1 MIRWGILGGGNI
13 ARRFAQSME
22 AVNGSR
28 ITAVSCRSPEKAET
42 FAGRYGIE
50 RALGSHES
58 LLEDEG
64 IDAVYLALPHGLH
77 CEWAVRALRAGKA
90 VLCEKPA
97 AMSKEEVR
105 LMTETAAECGV
116 LFMEAMK
123 TRFIPAY
130 REVKRRIG
138 EGAIGQVVSVETSLC
153 NAMPFDSARPTYH
166 TDPSQ
171 GGALLDVGIYCAC
184 YLEEYL
190 QGEPVLQDLRAEF
203 RGGVDFFADAEL
215 SFPSGKGRLT
225 CAFDRAEPRRALIT
239 GTGGKILVDEL
250 HRPREFT
257 VFSGG
262 GEEKVFIPYEVD
274 DFYGEI
280 VHFADCLAEGITE
293 SPVMPH
299 AASIRCAAVLD
310 RIREGFPALSPE
322 IRAGKPEKNGV

>member
-22 AVNGSR
+22 DVSGSR
-28 ITAVSCRSPEKAET
+28 ITAVSCRSREKAED
-42 FAGRYGIE
+42 FAGRYSIE
-50 RALGSHES
+50 RAFGSHES
-58 LLEDEG
+58 LLEDDQ
-64 IDAVYLALPHGLH
+64 IDAIYLALPHGLH
-77 CEWAVRALRAGKA
+77 CLWAVRALKAGKA

-97 AMSKEEVR
+97 AMSEEEMR
-105 LMTETAAECGV
+105 LIAGTARECGV

-138 EGAIGQVVSVETSLC
+138 EGAIGEVVSVETSLC

-184 YLEEYL
+184 YLEDFL
-190 QGEPVLQDLRAEF
+190 RGDPVLKDLKAEF
-203 RGGVDFFADAEL
+203 QGGVDFYADAEL
-215 SFPSGKGRLT
+215 AFSSGRGRLT

-239 GTGGKILVDEL
+239 GTKGKILVEEL

-257 VFSGG
+257 VFTGA
-262 GEEKVFIPYEVD
+262 GEEKALIPYEVD

-280 VHFADCLAEGITE
+280 VHFADCLKEGRKE
-293 SPVMPH
+293 SSVMPFD
-299 AASIRCAAVLD
+299 ASIRCARILD
-310 RIREGFPALSPE
+310 RIREGF
-322 IRAGKPEKNGV
+322 

>member
-22 AVNGSR
+22 DVSGSR
-28 ITAVSCRSPEKAET
+28 ITAVSCRSREKAED
-42 FAGRYGIE
+42 FAGRYSIE
-50 RALGSHES
+50 RAFGSHES
-58 LLEDEG
+58 LLEDDQV
-64 IDAVYLALPHGLH
+64 DAIYLALPHGLH
-77 CEWAVRALRAGKA
+77 CLWAVRALKAGKA

-97 AMSKEEVR
+97 AMSEEEMR
-105 LMTETAAECGV
+105 LIAGTARECGV

-138 EGAIGQVVSVETSLC
+138 EGAIGEVVSVETSLC

-184 YLEEYL
+184 YLEDFL
-190 QGEPVLQDLRAEF
+190 RGDPVLKDLKAEF
-203 RGGVDFFADAEL
+203 QGGVDFYADAEL
-215 SFPSGKGRLT
+215 AFSSGRGRLT

-239 GTGGKILVDEL
+239 GTKGKILVEEL

-257 VFSGG
+257 VFTGARK
-262 GEEKVFIPYEVD
+262 EKVLIPYEVD

-280 VHFADCLAEGITE
+280 VHFADCLKKGRKE
-293 SPVMPH
+293 SPVMPFD
-299 AASIRCAAVLD
+299 ASIRCARILD
-310 RIREGFPALSPE
+310 RIREDF
-322 IRAGKPEKNGV
+322 

>member
-22 AVNGSR
+22 DVSGSR
-28 ITAVSCRSPEKAET
+28 ITAVSCRSREKAED
-42 FAGRYGIE
+42 FAGRYSIE
-50 RALGSHES
+50 RAFGSHES
-58 LLEDEG
+58 LLEDDQ
-64 IDAVYLALPHGLH
+64 IDAIYLALPHGLH
-77 CEWAVRALRAGKA
+77 CLWAVRALKAGKA

-97 AMSKEEVR
+97 AMSEEEMR
-105 LMTETAAECGV
+105 LIAGTARECGV

-138 EGAIGQVVSVETSLC
+138 EGAIGEVVSVETSLC

-184 YLEEYL
+184 YLEDFL
-190 QGEPVLQDLRAEF
+190 RGDPVLKDLKAEF
-203 RGGVDFFADAEL
+203 QGGVDFYADAEL
-215 SFPSGKGRLT
+215 AFSSGRGRLT

-239 GTGGKILVDEL
+239 GTKGKILVEEL

-257 VFSGG
+257 VFTGARK
-262 GEEKVFIPYEVD
+262 EKVLIPYEVD

-280 VHFADCLAEGITE
+280 VHFADCLKKGRKE
-293 SPVMPH
+293 SPVMPFD
-299 AASIRCAAVLD
+299 ASIRCARILD
-310 RIREGFPALSPE
+310 RIREDF
-322 IRAGKPEKNGV
+322 

>member
-22 AVNGSR
+22 DVSGSR
-28 ITAVSCRSPEKAET
+28 ITAVSCRSREKAED

-50 RALGSHES
+50 RAFGSHES
-58 LLEDEG
+58 LLEDDQV
-64 IDAVYLALPHGLH
+64 DAIYLALPHGLH
-77 CEWAVRALRAGKA
+77 CLWAVRALEAGKA

-97 AMSKEEVR
+97 AMSEEEVR
-105 LMTETAAECGV
+105 LIAGTARECGV

-130 REVKRRIG
+130 REVRRRIG
-138 EGAIGQVVSVETSLC
+138 EGAIGEVVSVETSLC

-184 YLEEYL
+184 YLEDFL
-190 QGEPVLQDLRAEF
+190 QGEPVLKDLKAEF
-203 RGGVDFFADAEL
+203 QGGVDFYADAEL
-215 SFPSGKGRLT
+215 AFPSGRGRLT

-239 GTGGKILVDEL
+239 GTKGKILVEEL

-257 VFSGG
+257 VFTGA
-262 GEEKVFIPYEVD
+262 GEEKVLIPYEVD

-280 VHFADCLAEGITE
+280 VHFADCLKEGRKE
-293 SPVMPH
+293 SPVMPFD
-299 AASIRCAAVLD
+299 ASIRCARILD
-310 RIREGFPALSPE
+310 RIREGF
-322 IRAGKPEKNGV
+322 

>member
-22 AVNGSR
+22 DVSGSR
-28 ITAVSCRSPEKAET
+28 ITAVSCRSREKAED
-42 FAGRYGIE
+42 FAGRYSIE
-50 RALGSHES
+50 RAFGSHES
-58 LLEDEG
+58 LLEDDQ
-64 IDAVYLALPHGLH
+64 IDAIYLALPHGLH
-77 CEWAVRALRAGKA
+77 CRWAVRALKAGKA

-97 AMSKEEVR
+97 AMSEEEMR
-105 LMTETAAECGV
+105 LIAGTARECGV

-138 EGAIGQVVSVETSLC
+138 EGAIGEVVSVETSLC
-153 NAMPFDSARPTYH
+153 NAMPFDSARTTYH

-184 YLEEYL
+184 YLEDFL
-190 QGEPVLQDLRAEF
+190 RGDPVLKVLKAEF
-203 RGGVDFFADAEL
+203 QGGVDFYADAEL
-215 SFPSGKGRLT
+215 AFSSGRGRLT

-239 GTGGKILVDEL
+239 GTKGKILVEEL

-257 VFSGG
+257 VFTGA
-262 GEEKVFIPYEVD
+262 GEEKALIPYEVD

-280 VHFADCLAEGITE
+280 VHFADCLKEGRKE
-293 SPVMPH
+293 SPVMPFD
-299 AASIRCAAVLD
+299 ASIRCARILD
-310 RIREGFPALSPE
+310 RIREGF
-322 IRAGKPEKNGV
+322 

>member
-22 AVNGSR
+22 DVSGSR
-28 ITAVSCRSPEKAET
+28 ITAVSCRSREKAED
-42 FAGRYGIE
+42 FAGRYSIE
-50 RALGSHES
+50 RAFGSHES
-58 LLEDEG
+58 LLEDDQV
-64 IDAVYLALPHGLH
+64 DAIYLALPHGLH
-77 CEWAVRALRAGKA
+77 CRWAVRALKAGKA

-97 AMSKEEVR
+97 AMSEEEMR
-105 LMTETAAECGV
+105 LIAGTARECGV

-138 EGAIGQVVSVETSLC
+138 EGAIGEVVSVETSLC

-184 YLEEYL
+184 YLEDFL
-190 QGEPVLQDLRAEF
+190 RGDPVLKDLKAEF
-203 RGGVDFFADAEL
+203 QGGVDFYADAEL
-215 SFPSGKGRLT
+215 AFSSGRGRLT

-239 GTGGKILVDEL
+239 GTKGKILVEEL

-257 VFSGG
+257 VFTGARK
-262 GEEKVFIPYEVD
+262 EKVLIPYEVD

-280 VHFADCLAEGITE
+280 VHFADCLKKGRKE
-293 SPVMPH
+293 SPVMPFD
-299 AASIRCAAVLD
+299 ASIRCARILD
-310 RIREGFPALSPE
+310 RIREDF
-322 IRAGKPEKNGV
+322 

>member
-22 AVNGSR
+22 DVSGSR
-28 ITAVSCRSPEKAET
+28 ITAVSCRSREKAED

-50 RALGSHES
+50 RAFGSHES
-58 LLEDEG
+58 LLEDDQV
-64 IDAVYLALPHGLH
+64 DAIYLALPHGLH
-77 CEWAVRALRAGKA
+77 CLWAVRALKAGKA

-97 AMSKEEVR
+97 AMSEEEMR
-105 LMTETAAECGV
+105 LIAGTARECGV

-130 REVKRRIG
+130 REVKGRIG
-138 EGAIGQVVSVETSLC
+138 EGAIGEVVSVETSLC

-184 YLEEYL
+184 YLEDFL
-190 QGEPVLQDLRAEF
+190 RGDPVLKDLKAEF
-203 RGGVDFFADAEL
+203 QGGVDFYADAEL
-215 SFPSGKGRLT
+215 AFSSGRGRLT

-239 GTGGKILVDEL
+239 GTKGKILVEEL

-257 VFSGG
+257 VFTGA
-262 GEEKVFIPYEVD
+262 GEEKALIPYEVD

-280 VHFADCLAEGITE
+280 VHFADCLKKGRKE
-293 SPVMPH
+293 SSVMPFD
-299 AASIRCAAVLD
+299 ASIRCARILD
-310 RIREGFPALSPE
+310 RIREGF
-322 IRAGKPEKNGV
+322 

>member
-22 AVNGSR
+22 DVSGSR
-28 ITAVSCRSPEKAET
+28 ITAVSCRSREKAED
-42 FAGRYGIE
+42 FAGRYSIE
-50 RALGSHES
+50 RAFGSHES
-58 LLEDEG
+58 LLEDDQ
-64 IDAVYLALPHGLH
+64 IDAIYLALPHGLH
-77 CEWAVRALRAGKA
+77 CRWAVRALKAGKA

-97 AMSKEEVR
+97 AMSEEEMR
-105 LMTETAAECGV
+105 LIAGTARECGV

-138 EGAIGQVVSVETSLC
+138 EEAIGEVVSVETSLC

-184 YLEEYL
+184 YLEDFL
-190 QGEPVLQDLRAEF
+190 RGDPVLKDLKAEF
-203 RGGVDFFADAEL
+203 QGGVDFYADAEL
-215 SFPSGKGRLT
+215 AFSSGRGRLT

-239 GTGGKILVDEL
+239 GTKGKILVEEL

-257 VFSGG
+257 VFTGA
-262 GEEKVFIPYEVD
+262 GEEKVLIPYEVD

-280 VHFADCLAEGITE
+280 VHFADCLKEGRKE
-293 SPVMPH
+293 SPVMPFD
-299 AASIRCAAVLD
+299 ASIRCARILD
-310 RIREGFPALSPE
+310 RIREGF
-322 IRAGKPEKNGV
+322 

>member
-22 AVNGSR
+22 DVSGSR
-28 ITAVSCRSPEKAET
+28 ITAVSCRSREKAED
-42 FAGRYGIE
+42 FAGRYSIE
-50 RALGSHES
+50 RAFGSHES
-58 LLEDEG
+58 LLEDDQ
-64 IDAVYLALPHGLH
+64 IDAIYLALPHGLH
-77 CEWAVRALRAGKA
+77 CLWAVRALKAGKA

-97 AMSKEEVR
+97 AMSEEEMR
-105 LMTETAAECGV
+105 LIAGTARECGV

-138 EGAIGQVVSVETSLC
+138 EGAIGEVVSVETSLC

-184 YLEEYL
+184 YLEDFL
-190 QGEPVLQDLRAEF
+190 RGDPVLKDLKAEF
-203 RGGVDFFADAEL
+203 QGGVDFYADAEL
-215 SFPSGKGRLT
+215 AFSSGRGRLT

-239 GTGGKILVDEL
+239 GTKGKILVEEL
-250 HRPREFT
+250 HRPRELT
-257 VFSGG
+257 VFTGARK
-262 GEEKVFIPYEVD
+262 EKVLIPYEVD

-280 VHFADCLAEGITE
+280 VHFADCLKKGRKE
-293 SPVMPH
+293 SPVMPFD
-299 AASIRCAAVLD
+299 ASIRCARILD
-310 RIREGFPALSPE
+310 RIREDF
-322 IRAGKPEKNGV
+322 

>member
-13 ARRFAQSME
+13 ARRFAESME
-22 AVNGSR
+22 AVSGNK
-28 ITAVSCRSPEKAET
+28 ITAVSCRSLEKAEA
-42 FAGRYGIE
+42 FAGSFGIE
-50 RALGSHES
+50 RACGSHES
-58 LLEDEG
+58 LLEDDR
-64 IDAVYLALPHGLH
+64 IDAVYLALPHGFH
-77 CEWAVRALRAGKA
+77 CEWALRAMKAGKA

-97 AMSKEEVR
+97 AMSEAETR
-105 LMTETAAECGV
+105 LMAETAAECGV

-138 EGAIGQVVSVETSLC
+138 EGAVGEVIRVETSLC
-153 NAMPFDSARPTYH
+153 NAMPFDRARPTYH

-190 QGEPVLQDLRAEF
+190 QGRPVLKNLKAEF
-203 RGGVDFFADAEL
+203 QGGVDFYTDAEL
-215 SFPSGKGRLT
+215 VWPSGQGRLT

-239 GTGGKILVDEL
+239 GTRGKILVDEL
-250 HRPREFT
+250 HRPRKFT
-257 VFSGG
+257 VFTTA
-262 GEEKVFIPYEVD
+262 GEEKVYIPYEVD

-280 VHFADCLAEGITE
+280 VHFSDCLAEGRKE
-293 SPVMPH
+293 SPVMPL

-310 RIREGFPALSPE
+310 RIREGFPAVPRE
-322 IRAGKPEKNGV
+322 IRP

>member
-22 AVNGSR
+22 DVSGSR
-28 ITAVSCRSPEKAET
+28 ITAVSCRSREKAED
-42 FAGRYGIE
+42 FAGRYSIE
-50 RALGSHES
+50 RAFGSHES
-58 LLEDEG
+58 LLEDDQV
-64 IDAVYLALPHGLH
+64 DAIYLALPHGLH
-77 CEWAVRALRAGKA
+77 CRWAVRALKAGKA

-97 AMSKEEVR
+97 AMSEEEMR
-105 LMTETAAECGV
+105 LIAGTARECGV

-138 EGAIGQVVSVETSLC
+138 EGAIGEVVSVETSLC

-184 YLEEYL
+184 YLEDFL
-190 QGEPVLQDLRAEF
+190 RGDPVLKDLKAEF
-203 RGGVDFFADAEL
+203 QGGVDFYADAEL
-215 SFPSGKGRLT
+215 AFSSGRGRLT

-239 GTGGKILVDEL
+239 GTKGKILVEEL
-250 HRPREFT
+250 HRPRELT
-257 VFSGG
+257 VFTGARK
-262 GEEKVFIPYEVD
+262 EKVLIPYEVD

-280 VHFADCLAEGITE
+280 VHFADCLKKGRKE
-293 SPVMPH
+293 SPVMPFD
-299 AASIRCAAVLD
+299 ASIRCARILD
-310 RIREGFPALSPE
+310 RIREGF
-322 IRAGKPEKNGV
+322 

>member
-22 AVNGSR
+22 DVSGSR
-28 ITAVSCRSPEKAET
+28 ITAVSCRSREKAED

-50 RALGSHES
+50 RAFGSHES
-58 LLEDEG
+58 LLEDDQ
-64 IDAVYLALPHGLH
+64 IDAIYLALPHGLH
-77 CEWAVRALRAGKA
+77 CRWAVRALKAGKA

-97 AMSKEEVR
+97 AMSEEEMR
-105 LMTETAAECGV
+105 LIAGTARECGV

-138 EGAIGQVVSVETSLC
+138 EGAIGEVVSVETSLC

-184 YLEEYL
+184 YLEDFL
-190 QGEPVLQDLRAEF
+190 RGDPVLKDLKAEF
-203 RGGVDFFADAEL
+203 QGGVDFYADAEL
-215 SFPSGKGRLT
+215 AFSSGRGRLT

-239 GTGGKILVDEL
+239 GTKGKILVEEL

-257 VFSGG
+257 VFTGA
-262 GEEKVFIPYEVD
+262 GEEKALIPYEVD

-280 VHFADCLAEGITE
+280 VHFADCLKEGRKE
-293 SPVMPH
+293 SPVMPFD
-299 AASIRCAAVLD
+299 ASIRCARILD
-310 RIREGFPALSPE
+310 RIREGF
-322 IRAGKPEKNGV
+322 

>member
-22 AVNGSR
+22 DIRGSR
-28 ITAVSCRSPEKAET
+28 ITAVSCRSREKAED

-50 RALGSHES
+50 RAFGSHES
-58 LLEDEG
+58 LLEDDQV
-64 IDAVYLALPHGLH
+64 DAIYLALPHGLH
-77 CEWAVRALRAGKA
+77 CLWAVRALEAGKA

-97 AMSKEEVR
+97 AMSEEEVR
-105 LMTETAAECGV
+105 LIAGTARECGV

-138 EGAIGQVVSVETSLC
+138 EGAIGEVVSVETSLC

-184 YLEEYL
+184 YLEDFL
-190 QGEPVLQDLRAEF
+190 QGEPVLKDLKAEF
-203 RGGVDFFADAEL
+203 QGGVDFYADAEL
-215 SFPSGKGRLT
+215 AFPSGRGRLT

-239 GTGGKILVDEL
+239 GTKGKLLVEEL

-257 VFSGG
+257 VFTGA
-262 GEEKVFIPYEVD
+262 GEEKVLIPYEVD

-280 VHFADCLAEGITE
+280 VHFADCLKEGRKE
-293 SPVMPH
+293 SPVMPFD
-299 AASIRCAAVLD
+299 ASIRCARILD
-310 RIREGFPALSPE
+310 RIREGF
-322 IRAGKPEKNGV
+322 

>member
-22 AVNGSR
+22 DVSGSR
-28 ITAVSCRSPEKAET
+28 ITAVSCRSREKAED
-42 FAGRYGIE
+42 FAGRYSIE
-50 RALGSHES
+50 RAFGSHES
-58 LLEDEG
+58 LLEDDQ
-64 IDAVYLALPHGLH
+64 IDAIYLALPHGLH
-77 CEWAVRALRAGKA
+77 CLWAVRALKAGKA

-97 AMSKEEVR
+97 AMSEEEMR
-105 LMTETAAECGV
+105 LIAGTARECGV

-138 EGAIGQVVSVETSLC
+138 EGAIGEVVSVETSLC

-184 YLEEYL
+184 YLEDFL
-190 QGEPVLQDLRAEF
+190 RGDPVLKDLKAEF
-203 RGGVDFFADAEL
+203 QGGVDFYADAEL
-215 SFPSGKGRLT
+215 AFSSGRGRLT

-239 GTGGKILVDEL
+239 GTKGKILVEEL

-257 VFSGG
+257 VFTGA
-262 GEEKVFIPYEVD
+262 GEEKVLIPYEVD

-280 VHFADCLAEGITE
+280 VHFADCLKKGRKE
-293 SPVMPH
+293 SPVMPFD
-299 AASIRCAAVLD
+299 ASIRCARILD
-310 RIREGFPALSPE
+310 RIREDF
-322 IRAGKPEKNGV
+322 

>member
-22 AVNGSR
+22 DIRDSR
-28 ITAVSCRSPEKAET
+28 ITAVSCRSREKAED

-50 RALGSHES
+50 RAFGSHES
-58 LLEDEG
+58 LLEDDQV
-64 IDAVYLALPHGLH
+64 DAIYLALPHGLH
-77 CEWAVRALRAGKA
+77 CLWAVRALEAGKA

-97 AMSKEEVR
+97 AMSEEEVR
-105 LMTETAAECGV
+105 LIAGTARECGV

-130 REVKRRIG
+130 REVRRRIG
-138 EGAIGQVVSVETSLC
+138 EGAIGEVVSVETSLC

-184 YLEEYL
+184 YLEDFL
-190 QGEPVLQDLRAEF
+190 QGEPVLKNLKAEF
-203 RGGVDFFADAEL
+203 QGGVDFYADAEL
-215 SFPSGKGRLT
+215 AFPSGRGRLT

-239 GTGGKILVDEL
+239 GTKGKILVEEL

-257 VFSGG
+257 VFTGA
-262 GEEKVFIPYEVD
+262 GEEKVLIPYEVD

-280 VHFADCLAEGITE
+280 VHFADCLKEGRKE
-293 SPVMPH
+293 SPVMPFD
-299 AASIRCAAVLD
+299 ASIRCARILD
-310 RIREGFPALSPE
+310 RIREGF
-322 IRAGKPEKNGV
+322 

>member
-22 AVNGSR
+22 DVSGSR
-28 ITAVSCRSPEKAET
+28 ITAVSCRSREKAED

-50 RALGSHES
+50 RAFGSHES
-58 LLEDEG
+58 LLEDDQ
-64 IDAVYLALPHGLH
+64 IDAIYLALPHGLH
-77 CEWAVRALRAGKA
+77 CLWAVRALKAGKA

-97 AMSKEEVR
+97 AMSEEEMR
-105 LMTETAAECGV
+105 LIAGTARECGV

-138 EGAIGQVVSVETSLC
+138 EGAIGEVVSVETSLC

-184 YLEEYL
+184 YLEDFL
-190 QGEPVLQDLRAEF
+190 RGDPVLKDLKAEF
-203 RGGVDFFADAEL
+203 QGGVDFYADAEL
-215 SFPSGKGRLT
+215 AFSSGRGRLT

-239 GTGGKILVDEL
+239 GTKGKILVEEL

-257 VFSGG
+257 VFTGA
-262 GEEKVFIPYEVD
+262 GEEKALIPYEVD

-280 VHFADCLAEGITE
+280 VHFADCLKKGRKE
-293 SPVMPH
+293 SPVMPFD
-299 AASIRCAAVLD
+299 ASIRCARILD
-310 RIREGFPALSPE
+310 RIREGF
-322 IRAGKPEKNGV
+322 

>member
-22 AVNGSR
+22 DVSGSR
-28 ITAVSCRSPEKAET
+28 ITAVSCRSREKAED

-50 RALGSHES
+50 RAFGSHES
-58 LLEDEG
+58 LLEDDQV
-64 IDAVYLALPHGLH
+64 DAIYLALPHGLH
-77 CEWAVRALRAGKA
+77 CRWAVRALKAGKA

-97 AMSKEEVR
+97 AMSEEEMR
-105 LMTETAAECGV
+105 LIAGTARECGV

-138 EGAIGQVVSVETSLC
+138 EGAIGEVVSVETSLC

-184 YLEEYL
+184 YLEDFL
-190 QGEPVLQDLRAEF
+190 RGDPVLKDLKAEF
-203 RGGVDFFADAEL
+203 QGGVDFYADAEL
-215 SFPSGKGRLT
+215 AFSSGRGRLT

-239 GTGGKILVDEL
+239 GTKGKILVEEL
-250 HRPREFT
+250 HRPRELT
-257 VFSGG
+257 VFTGARK
-262 GEEKVFIPYEVD
+262 EKVLIPYEVD

-280 VHFADCLAEGITE
+280 VHFADCLKKGRKE
-293 SPVMPH
+293 SPVMPFD
-299 AASIRCAAVLD
+299 ASIRCARILD
-310 RIREGFPALSPE
+310 RISEDF
-322 IRAGKPEKNGV
+322 

>member
-22 AVNGSR
+22 DVSGSR
-28 ITAVSCRSPEKAET
+28 ITAVSCRSREKAED

-50 RALGSHES
+50 RAFGSHES
-58 LLEDEG
+58 LLEDDQ
-64 IDAVYLALPHGLH
+64 IDAIYLALPHGLH
-77 CEWAVRALRAGKA
+77 CLWAVRALKAGKA

-97 AMSKEEVR
+97 AMSEEEMR
-105 LMTETAAECGV
+105 LIAGTARECGV

-138 EGAIGQVVSVETSLC
+138 EGAIGEVVSVETSLC

-184 YLEEYL
+184 YLEDFL
-190 QGEPVLQDLRAEF
+190 RGDPVLKDLKAEF
-203 RGGVDFFADAEL
+203 QGGVDFYADAEL
-215 SFPSGKGRLT
+215 AFSSGRGRLT

-239 GTGGKILVDEL
+239 GTKGKILVEEL

-257 VFSGG
+257 VFTGA
-262 GEEKVFIPYEVD
+262 GEEKVLIPYEVD

-280 VHFADCLAEGITE
+280 VHFADCLKEGRKE
-293 SPVMPH
+293 SPVMPFD
-299 AASIRCAAVLD
+299 ASIRCARILD
-310 RIREGFPALSPE
+310 RIREGF
-322 IRAGKPEKNGV
+322 

>member
-13 ARRFAQSME
+13 ARRFAESMK
-22 AVNGSR
+22 AAGGNR
-28 ITAVSCRSPEKAET
+28 IMAVSCRSREKAEA
-42 FAGRYGIE
+42 FAASFCIEKAYG
-50 RALGSHES
+50 AHGDLV
-58 LLEDEG
+58 LDEE

-77 CEWAVRALRAGKA
+77 CEWAVRAMRAGKA

-97 AMSKEEVR
+97 AMSEEEMR
-105 LMTETAAECGV
+105 LMAETAAECGV

-130 REVKRRIG
+130 REVKRRIE
-138 EGAIGQVVSVETSLC
+138 EGAIGEVIRVEASLC
-153 NAMPFDSARPTYH
+153 NAMPFDSASPTYH

-190 QGEPVLQDLRAEF
+190 QGRPVLKELKTELQ
-203 RGGVDFFADAEL
+203 GGVDFYTDAEL
-215 SFPSGKGRLT
+215 VWPSGQGRLT

-239 GTGGKILVDEL
+239 GTRGKILVEEL

-257 VFSGG
+257 VFSGA

-280 VHFADCLAEGITE
+280 AHFAECLEEGRKE
-293 SPVMPH
+293 SPVMPL
-299 AASIRCAAVLD
+299 AASIRCAGILD
-310 RIREGFPALSPE
+310 RIRAGFPSCL
-322 IRAGKPEKNGV
+322 

>member
-22 AVNGSR
+22 DVSGSR
-28 ITAVSCRSPEKAET
+28 ITAVSCRSREKAED
-42 FAGRYGIE
+42 FAGRYSIE
-50 RALGSHES
+50 RAFGSHES
-58 LLEDEG
+58 LLEDDQV
-64 IDAVYLALPHGLH
+64 DAIYLALPHGLH
-77 CEWAVRALRAGKA
+77 CRWAVRALKAGKA

-97 AMSKEEVR
+97 AMSEEEMR
-105 LMTETAAECGV
+105 LIAGTARECGV

-138 EGAIGQVVSVETSLC
+138 EGAIGEVVSVETSLC

-184 YLEEYL
+184 YLEDFL
-190 QGEPVLQDLRAEF
+190 RGDPVLKDLKAEF
-203 RGGVDFFADAEL
+203 QGGVDFYADAEL
-215 SFPSGKGRLT
+215 AFSSGRGRLT

-239 GTGGKILVDEL
+239 GTKGKILVEEL
-250 HRPREFT
+250 HRPRELT
-257 VFSGG
+257 VFTGARK
-262 GEEKVFIPYEVD
+262 EKVLIPYEVD

-280 VHFADCLAEGITE
+280 VHFADCLKKGRKE
-293 SPVMPH
+293 SPVMPFD
-299 AASIRCAAVLD
+299 ASIRCARILD
-310 RIREGFPALSPE
+310 RIREDF
-322 IRAGKPEKNGV
+322 

>member
-22 AVNGSR
+22 DVSGSR
-28 ITAVSCRSPEKAET
+28 ITAVSCRSREKAED

-50 RALGSHES
+50 RAFGSHES
-58 LLEDEG
+58 LLEDDQV
-64 IDAVYLALPHGLH
+64 DAIYLALPHGLH
-77 CEWAVRALRAGKA
+77 CRWAVRALKAGKA

-97 AMSKEEVR
+97 AMSEEEMR
-105 LMTETAAECGV
+105 LIAGTARECGV

-138 EGAIGQVVSVETSLC
+138 EGAIGEVVSVETSLC

-184 YLEEYL
+184 YLEDFL
-190 QGEPVLQDLRAEF
+190 RGDPVLKDLKAEF
-203 RGGVDFFADAEL
+203 QGGVDFYADAEL
-215 SFPSGKGRLT
+215 AFSSGRGRLT

-239 GTGGKILVDEL
+239 GTKGKILVEEL
-250 HRPREFT
+250 HRPRELT
-257 VFSGG
+257 VFTGARK
-262 GEEKVFIPYEVD
+262 EKVLIPYEVD

-280 VHFADCLAEGITE
+280 VHFADCLKKGRKE
-293 SPVMPH
+293 SPVMPFD
-299 AASIRCAAVLD
+299 ASIRCARILD
-310 RIREGFPALSPE
+310 RIREDF
-322 IRAGKPEKNGV
+322 

>member
-22 AVNGSR
+22 DVSGSR
-28 ITAVSCRSPEKAET
+28 ITAVSCRSREKAED
-42 FAGRYGIE
+42 FASRYSIE
-50 RALGSHES
+50 RAFGSHES
-58 LLEDEG
+58 LLEDDQ
-64 IDAVYLALPHGLH
+64 IDAIYLALPHGLH
-77 CEWAVRALRAGKA
+77 CLWAVRALKAGKA

-97 AMSKEEVR
+97 AMSEEEMR
-105 LMTETAAECGV
+105 LIAGTARECGV

-138 EGAIGQVVSVETSLC
+138 EGAIGEVVSVETSLC

-184 YLEEYL
+184 YLEDFL
-190 QGEPVLQDLRAEF
+190 RGDPVLKDLKAEF
-203 RGGVDFFADAEL
+203 QGGVDFYADAEL
-215 SFPSGKGRLT
+215 AFSSGRGRLT

-239 GTGGKILVDEL
+239 GTKGKILVEEL

-257 VFSGG
+257 VFTGARK
-262 GEEKVFIPYEVD
+262 EKVLIPYEVD

-280 VHFADCLAEGITE
+280 VHFADCLKKGRKE
-293 SPVMPH
+293 SPVMPFD
-299 AASIRCAAVLD
+299 ASIRCARILD
-310 RIREGFPALSPE
+310 RIREGF
-322 IRAGKPEKNGV
+322 

>member
-22 AVNGSR
+22 DVSGSR
-28 ITAVSCRSPEKAET
+28 ITAVSCRSREKAED
-42 FAGRYGIE
+42 FAGRYSIE
-50 RALGSHES
+50 RAFGSHES
-58 LLEDEG
+58 LLEDDQ
-64 IDAVYLALPHGLH
+64 IDAIYLALPHGLH
-77 CEWAVRALRAGKA
+77 CLWAVRALKAGKA

-97 AMSKEEVR
+97 AMSEEEMR
-105 LMTETAAECGV
+105 LIAGTARECGV

-138 EGAIGQVVSVETSLC
+138 EGAIGEVVSVETSLC

-184 YLEEYL
+184 YLEDFL
-190 QGEPVLQDLRAEF
+190 RGDPVLKDLKAEF
-203 RGGVDFFADAEL
+203 QGGVDFYADAEL
-215 SFPSGKGRLT
+215 AFSSGRGRLT

-239 GTGGKILVDEL
+239 GTKGKILVEEL

-257 VFSGG
+257 VFTGA
-262 GEEKVFIPYEVD
+262 GEEKVLIPYEVD

-280 VHFADCLAEGITE
+280 VHFADCLKKGRKE
-293 SPVMPH
+293 SPVMPFD
-299 AASIRCAAVLD
+299 ASIRCARILD
-310 RIREGFPALSPE
+310 RIREGF
-322 IRAGKPEKNGV
+322 

>member
-22 AVNGSR
+22 DVSGSR
-28 ITAVSCRSPEKAET
+28 ITAVSCRSREKAED
-42 FAGRYGIE
+42 FAGRYSIE
-50 RALGSHES
+50 RAFGSHES
-58 LLEDEG
+58 LLEDDQ
-64 IDAVYLALPHGLH
+64 IDAIYLALPHGLH
-77 CEWAVRALRAGKA
+77 CLWAVRALKAGKA

-97 AMSKEEVR
+97 AMSEEEMR
-105 LMTETAAECGV
+105 LIAGTARECGV

-138 EGAIGQVVSVETSLC
+138 EGAIGEVVSVETSLC

-184 YLEEYL
+184 YLEDFL
-190 QGEPVLQDLRAEF
+190 RGDPVLKDLKAEF
-203 RGGVDFFADAEL
+203 QGGVDFYADAEL
-215 SFPSGKGRLT
+215 AFSSGRGRLT

-239 GTGGKILVDEL
+239 GTKGKILVEEL
-250 HRPREFT
+250 HRPRELT
-257 VFSGG
+257 VFTGARK
-262 GEEKVFIPYEVD
+262 EKVLIPYEVD

-280 VHFADCLAEGITE
+280 VHFADCLKKGRKE
-293 SPVMPH
+293 SPVMPFD
-299 AASIRCAAVLD
+299 ASIRCARILD
-310 RIREGFPALSPE
+310 RIREGF
-322 IRAGKPEKNGV
+322 

>member
-22 AVNGSR
+22 DVSGSR
-28 ITAVSCRSPEKAET
+28 ITAVSCRSREKAED
-42 FAGRYGIE
+42 FAGRYSIE
-50 RALGSHES
+50 RAFGSHES
-58 LLEDEG
+58 LLEDDQ
-64 IDAVYLALPHGLH
+64 IDAIYLALPHGLH
-77 CEWAVRALRAGKA
+77 CLWAVRALKAGKA

-97 AMSKEEVR
+97 AMSEEEMR
-105 LMTETAAECGV
+105 LIAGTARECGV

-138 EGAIGQVVSVETSLC
+138 EGAIGEVVSVETSLC

-184 YLEEYL
+184 YLEDFL
-190 QGEPVLQDLRAEF
+190 RGDPVLKDLKAEF
-203 RGGVDFFADAEL
+203 QGGVDFYADAEL
-215 SFPSGKGRLT
+215 AFSSGRGRLT

-239 GTGGKILVDEL
+239 GTKGKILVEEL

-257 VFSGG
+257 VFTGA
-262 GEEKVFIPYEVD
+262 GEEKVLIPYEVD

-280 VHFADCLAEGITE
+280 VHFVDCLKEGRKE
-293 SPVMPH
+293 SPVMPFD
-299 AASIRCAAVLD
+299 ASIRCARILD
-310 RIREGFPALSPE
+310 RIREGF
-322 IRAGKPEKNGV
+322 

>member
-22 AVNGSR
+22 DVSGSR
-28 ITAVSCRSPEKAET
+28 ITAVSCRSREKAED

-50 RALGSHES
+50 RAFGSHES
-58 LLEDEG
+58 LLEDDQV
-64 IDAVYLALPHGLH
+64 DAIYLALPHGLH
-77 CEWAVRALRAGKA
+77 CLWAVRALKAGKA

-97 AMSKEEVR
+97 AMSEEEMR
-105 LMTETAAECGV
+105 LIAGTARECGV

-138 EGAIGQVVSVETSLC
+138 EGAIGEVVSVETSLC

-184 YLEEYL
+184 YLEDFL
-190 QGEPVLQDLRAEF
+190 RGDPVLKDLKAEF
-203 RGGVDFFADAEL
+203 QGGVDFYADAEL
-215 SFPSGKGRLT
+215 AFSSGRGRLT

-239 GTGGKILVDEL
+239 GTKGKILVEEL

-257 VFSGG
+257 VFTGARK
-262 GEEKVFIPYEVD
+262 EKVLIPYEVD

-280 VHFADCLAEGITE
+280 VHFADCLKKGRKE
-293 SPVMPH
+293 SSVMPFD
-299 AASIRCAAVLD
+299 ASIRCARILD
-310 RIREGFPALSPE
+310 RIREDF
-322 IRAGKPEKNGV
+322 

>member
-22 AVNGSR
+22 DVSGSR
-28 ITAVSCRSPEKAET
+28 ITAVSCRSREKAED

-50 RALGSHES
+50 RAFGSHES
-58 LLEDEG
+58 LLEDDQV
-64 IDAVYLALPHGLH
+64 DAIYLALPHGLH
-77 CEWAVRALRAGKA
+77 CRWAVRALKAGKA

-97 AMSKEEVR
+97 AMSEEEMR
-105 LMTETAAECGV
+105 LIAGTARECGV

-138 EGAIGQVVSVETSLC
+138 EGAIGEVVSVETSLC

-184 YLEEYL
+184 YLEDFL
-190 QGEPVLQDLRAEF
+190 RGDPVLKDLKAEF
-203 RGGVDFFADAEL
+203 QGGVDFYADAEL
-215 SFPSGKGRLT
+215 AFSSGRGRLT

-239 GTGGKILVDEL
+239 GTKGKILVEEL

-257 VFSGG
+257 VFTGA
-262 GEEKVFIPYEVD
+262 GEEKVLIPYEVD

-280 VHFADCLAEGITE
+280 VHFADCLKKGRKE
-293 SPVMPH
+293 SPVMPFD
-299 AASIRCAAVLD
+299 ASIRCARILD
-310 RIREGFPALSPE
+310 RIREDF
-322 IRAGKPEKNGV
+322 

>member
-22 AVNGSR
+22 DVSGSR
-28 ITAVSCRSPEKAET
+28 ITAVSCRSREKAED

-50 RALGSHES
+50 RAFGSHES
-58 LLEDEG
+58 LLEDDQV
-64 IDAVYLALPHGLH
+64 DAIYLALPHGLH
-77 CEWAVRALRAGKA
+77 CLWAVRALEAGKA

-97 AMSKEEVR
+97 AMSEEEVR
-105 LMTETAAECGV
+105 LIAGTARECGV

-130 REVKRRIG
+130 REVRRRIG
-138 EGAIGQVVSVETSLC
+138 EGAIGEVVSVETSLC

-184 YLEEYL
+184 YLEDFL
-190 QGEPVLQDLRAEF
+190 QGEPVLKDLKAEF
-203 RGGVDFFADAEL
+203 QGGVDFYADAEL
-215 SFPSGKGRLT
+215 AFSSGRGRLT

-239 GTGGKILVDEL
+239 GTKGKILVEEL

-257 VFSGG
+257 VFTGA
-262 GEEKVFIPYEVD
+262 GEEKVLIPYEVD

-280 VHFADCLAEGITE
+280 VHFADCLKEGRKE
-293 SPVMPH
+293 SPVMPFD
-299 AASIRCAAVLD
+299 ASIRCARILD
-310 RIREGFPALSPE
+310 RIREGF
-322 IRAGKPEKNGV
+322 

>member
-22 AVNGSR
+22 DVSGSR
-28 ITAVSCRSPEKAET
+28 ITAVSCRSREKAED
-42 FAGRYGIE
+42 FAGRYSIE
-50 RALGSHES
+50 RAFGSHES
-58 LLEDEG
+58 LLEDDQ
-64 IDAVYLALPHGLH
+64 IDAIYLALPHGLH
-77 CEWAVRALRAGKA
+77 CLWAVRALKAGKA

-97 AMSKEEVR
+97 AMSEEEMR
-105 LMTETAAECGV
+105 LIAGTARECGV

-138 EGAIGQVVSVETSLC
+138 EGAIGEVVSVETSLC

-184 YLEEYL
+184 YLEDFL
-190 QGEPVLQDLRAEF
+190 RGDPVLKDLKAEF
-203 RGGVDFFADAEL
+203 QGGVDFYADAEL
-215 SFPSGKGRLT
+215 AFSSGRGRLT

-239 GTGGKILVDEL
+239 GTKGKILVEEL

-257 VFSGG
+257 VFTGA
-262 GEEKVFIPYEVD
+262 GEEKVLIPYEVD

-280 VHFADCLAEGITE
+280 VHFTDCLKEGRKE
-293 SPVMPH
+293 SPVMPFD
-299 AASIRCAAVLD
+299 ASIRCARILD
-310 RIREGFPALSPE
+310 RIREGF
-322 IRAGKPEKNGV
+322 